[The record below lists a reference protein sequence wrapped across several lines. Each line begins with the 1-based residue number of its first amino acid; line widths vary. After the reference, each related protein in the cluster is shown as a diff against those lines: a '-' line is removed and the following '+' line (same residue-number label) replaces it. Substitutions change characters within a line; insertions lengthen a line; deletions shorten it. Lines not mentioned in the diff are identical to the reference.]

1 MGAPAARIPHSPP
14 FSLPSLRGRA
24 EGRALMSFG
33 RGSMGFRN
41 NLVSSLGR
49 RNGIETN
56 FIKQISLKRALPPP
70 LPIRTFTIPDP
81 WEDSF
86 LSWCKKQKQ
95 RVLFLSRN
103 SRHPLFRFLFTG
115 AAAPPSPRWDA
126 LRFPPPPPC
135 CCSFPLKRLFD
146 HEPEE
151 HHAYSR
157 ARKAGH
163 EGHDCAAMF
172 AGCSLSLIDMAL
184 GKYDAAES
192 PPLPTGYT
200 DESYSYGG
208 WARYNMK

>member
-14 FSLPSLRGRA
+14 FSLPSSRGR
-24 EGRALMSFG
+24 GRELWWALAGDRWDFG
-33 RGSMGFRN
+33 IIS
-41 NLVSSLGR
+41 SSLGR

-56 FIKQISLKRALPPP
+56 FIKQISLKRALSPTPALLLGRIFSFRGARNRNRVVPFKFLSLP
-70 LPIRTFTIPDP
+70 LFLVIRDIDTFS
-81 WEDSF
+81 DSF
-86 LSWCKKQKQ
+86 SQAQLHPHPRGK
-95 RVLFLSRN
+95 SRYV
-103 SRHPLFRFLFTG
+103 F
-115 AAAPPSPRWDA
+115 
-126 LRFPPPPPC
+126 PPPC

-192 PPLPTGYT
+192 PPLPPGYT